1 MSTEEDLEL
10 RDLVTQTLESNGVLS
25 KIRAELRASVF
36 LALEE
41 QDLLQT
47 ENSYAN
53 KTFKNFI
60 KTSEGMLLTQL
71 VREFLEFFELDFTLS
86 VFDPETS
93 YGKDYE
99 YVGRNTLLKEL
110 KMKNVNG
117 SSGPLLAQ
125 ILKIAGSQNEP
136 DKDSSKEDVDK
147 TITNSDDD
155 DDDKII
161 HKKNVKNSQ
170 SNIHFED
177 SSKISTDQSICVNKV
192 SDTSEKIFT
201 QNNSEDTVHLGAT
214 ATTTAVATTAAAS
227 TEEENGSKPRKE
239 VKEET
244 KKKDS
249 VQSGGFLHEE
259 KPLSSNTS
267 DLMSLSNLPPL
278 LNTNK
283 SKTDALAPISNS
295 RRDINQL
302 NTMINS
308 LEIESNYD
316 EDFQSSASGSAV
328 EGRSGKNSLP
338 GSESEEIEEDIGS
351 GIDDLLSNASGL
363 EDMTVDATVS
373 NASGLGDYMENV

>member
-60 KTSEGMLLTQL
+60 KTTEGMLLTQL

-136 DKDSSKEDVDK
+136 DKDSSKEDMDK
-147 TITNSDDD
+147 TITNSDD

-201 QNNSEDTVHLGAT
+201 QNNSEDTLHLGAT

-267 DLMSLSNLPPL
+267 DLMSL
-278 LNTNK
+278 K
-283 SKTDALAPISNS
+283 
-295 RRDINQL
+295 
-302 NTMINS
+302 
-308 LEIESNYD
+308 IESNYD